1 MGRLLDV
8 TVSAVVLAAL
18 LPVLLL
24 IALANRVLTGHVL
37 FRQVRVGRALRPF
50 VMLKFQSMVDAPPG
64 ASTITASG
72 DRRITPLGHVLRA
85 LKMDE
90 LPQLVNVLRGEMS
103 LVGPRALTPNEVA
116 RVGDATAARVYSVR
130 PGMTGLA
137 QLVFSDE
144 ERVLAAAADPE
155 GHYFDTILP
164 RKMAIE
170 SVYIQRKSL
179 WLDLAIMVLT
189 PAAILLPAFTRRVVQ
204 RWVSSHG
211 GTIAAKESA

>member
-1 MGRLLDV
+1 MSRLVDV
-8 TVSAVVLAAL
+8 TVSATVLVMLAPL
-18 LPVLLL
+18 LLL
-24 IALANRVLTGHVL
+24 IALANRVMTGRVL
-37 FRQVRVGRALRPF
+37 FRQVRVGRAMRPF
-50 VMLKFQSMVDAPPG
+50 VMLKFQSMVDVPPG

-72 DRRITPLGHVLRA
+72 DRRITPLGHVLRT
-85 LKMDE
+85 LKLDE

-155 GHYFDTILP
+155 EHYFGTILP

-170 SVYIQRKSL
+170 SVYVQRQSL
-179 WLDLAIMVLT
+179 WFDLAIMMLT
-189 PAAILLPAFTRRVVQ
+189 PTAILLPALTRRAVV
-204 RWVSSHG
+204 RWLSAHD
-211 GTIAAKESA
+211 GTIAAKEPA